1 MILLKPFWKTTI
13 LLKFWP
19 TFCVRIT
26 VLPLPQQLRLVGEF
40 LKDDVFSCFS
50 TRHLS
55 ISWKKP
61 PLLVERAEILI
72 QTKRWVPNIQIAIQS
87 QMMVF
92 LDSFQADF
100 MLGTVVFD
108 TVFTVNK
115 HHSMSMKKAKKEQ
128 AKRFTKNDSFVHR
141 MLVCYSRPI
150 LVLWIAI
157 ILSMLL

>member
-1 MILLKPFWKTTI
+1 
-13 LLKFWP
+13 
-19 TFCVRIT
+19 
-26 VLPLPQQLRLVGEF
+26 
-40 LKDDVFSCFS
+40 
-50 TRHLS
+50 
-55 ISWKKP
+55 
-61 PLLVERAEILI
+61 
-72 QTKRWVPNIQIAIQS
+72 
-87 QMMVF
+87 MMVF

-115 HHSMSMKKAKKEQ
+115 YHSMSMKKAKKEQ

-150 LVLWIAI
+150 LVFWIAI